1 MAGRGGYDRGLSSD
15 MSLVLR
21 RGDRRKPLAV
31 RPDGLAHMDDIS
43 HALDATPDAIM
54 HVVLHSI
61 KKITKTEFFWPFR
74 IVYFCFESNAS
85 VKQTKHFDKGKS

>member
-61 KKITKTEFFWPFR
+61 KNKI
-74 IVYFCFESNAS
+74 A
-85 VKQTKHFDKGKS
+85 

>member
-54 HVVLHSI
+54 HVVLHS
-61 KKITKTEFFWPFR
+61 KKKEDCLKEITFVSSTRCPR
-74 IVYFCFESNAS
+74 RMAS
-85 VKQTKHFDKGKS
+85 GSAPCEATRCG